1 MPFFT
6 AKIKDP
12 AGTIKTLSRQSESR
26 QAFTAWL
33 RSGGNIVL
41 AVNETQEAE
50 PEDGAWPFWHPAW
63 LKPVTS
69 FDLELAFRQ
78 LGSMLKS
85 GISLMMSLETVA
97 AQARIPRAAKLW
109 NAIAA
114 KVAAGNSLSFAMEQT
129 SAKFNEVSIQLV
141 KVGEHAGELDT
152 SLLHAAEQ
160 LENQR
165 NLRMMVA
172 NAVTYP
178 AFATLMAIGVSVY
191 LVAVVIPKIS
201 EFLES
206 SGAALPPITRLLMDI
221 SFWVR
226 TNGLFLL
233 GGVIIAV
240 LVTAAVRL
248 TKTGR
253 DVTDL
258 ALLRL
263 PVAGP
268 ILRLSGTA
276 VFSRA
281 MSMLV
286 ESGVTLLDA
295 LTVTGRL
302 LANSRLARRVNE
314 AKDSVIRG
322 TSLAEALKG
331 AKEFMPMLRRMAAVG
346 ETTGSLGEA
355 FAEVAR
361 FHEMMLAISIKR
373 FSITVEPAMI
383 FVTAVIVGFV
393 YLAFFMALFSMAG
406 AA

>member
-1 MPFFT
+1 MPLFT

-12 AGTIKTLSRQSESR
+12 NGQVKTISRQSESR
-26 QAFTAWL
+26 QAFAAGL
-33 RSGGNIVL
+33 RSGGNVVL
-41 AVNETQEAE
+41 SVTESRASTD
-50 PEDGAWPFWHPAW
+50 DGEWPSWHPAW

-69 FDLELAFRQ
+69 FDLELGFRQ

-85 GISLMMSLETVA
+85 GISLMVSLETVA
-97 AQARIPRAAKLW
+97 AQSRIPRAAKLW
-109 NAIAA
+109 QSVNA
-114 KVAAGNSLSFAMEQT
+114 KVSAGTALSAAMEQT
-129 SAKFNEVSIQLV
+129 SSKFNEVSVQLV

-152 SLLHAAEQ
+152 ALIRAAEQ
-160 LENQR
+160 LETQR

-178 AFATLMAIGVSVY
+178 VFATVMALGVSVY

-206 SGAALPPITRLLMDI
+206 SGAALPPLTRLLMDI
-221 SFWVR
+221 SFWMR
-226 TNGLFLL
+226 TNGLYLL
-233 GGVIIAV
+233 GGIVLTLLAV
-240 LVTAAVRL
+240 AAFRL
-248 TKTGR
+248 TKHGR
-253 DVTDL
+253 DLTDL
-258 ALLRL
+258 ALLRM

-268 ILRLSGTA
+268 IMRLSGTA

-295 LTVTGRL
+295 LTVTGHL
-302 LANSRLARRVNE
+302 LANSRLARRVAE
-314 AKDSVIRG
+314 AKDAVIRG
-322 TSLAEALKG
+322 GSLADALKG
-331 AKEFMPMLRRMAAVG
+331 AREFMPMLRRMAAVG
-346 ETTGSLGEA
+346 ETTGSLGES

-361 FHEMMLAISIKR
+361 FHEMMLAVAIKR
-373 FSITVEPAMI
+373 FSITIEPAMI
-383 FVTAVIVGFV
+383 FVTAVVVGFV